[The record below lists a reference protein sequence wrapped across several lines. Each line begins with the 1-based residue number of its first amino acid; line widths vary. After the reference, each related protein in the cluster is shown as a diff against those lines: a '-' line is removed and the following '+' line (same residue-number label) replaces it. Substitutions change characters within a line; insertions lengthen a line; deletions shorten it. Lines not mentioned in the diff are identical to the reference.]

1 MTMTL
6 LLQALLAPLIAIG
19 IAAFARAWFPVILVV
34 GFWAISFWVKGTT
47 IEAMDSIAMA
57 FTVAA
62 INCLLTG
69 KVKALYRV
77 PVSAVVLVAL
87 SVWQVKNFA
96 SDISMAAWA
105 IQFVFLAVA
114 LLLPEWKVAHAES
127 DSKLLKRFDVAALF
141 WMVPVGSIAFSTPI
155 AGSIVVG
162 QMAGLV
168 ATMAF
173 GSWFF
178 VAFGKASVRQ
188 LALLSAIP
196 ALFAAQMAW
205 HYVEIPWTSLS
216 VALIG
221 WLPLLWPGLKKQAW
235 WLQAILVIV
244 FFVALLA
251 GQLYLEWPQE
261 SEYGY

>member
-1 MTMTL
+1 MTLTL
-6 LLQALLAPLIAIG
+6 LLQALLAPVMAI
-19 IAAFARAWFPVILVV
+19 ILAAFVRTWFPVILIV
-34 GFWAISFWVKGTT
+34 GFWAVNFWVKGTT

-62 INCLLTG
+62 INCLLTD

-77 PVSAVVLVAL
+77 PVSAVILMAL

-96 SDISMAAWA
+96 SDISIAAWA

-114 LLLPEWKVAHAES
+114 LLLPEWKLVQAQS
-127 DSKLLKRFDVAALF
+127 DRKLLNRFDVAALF
-141 WMVPVGSIAFSTPI
+141 WMIPVGSIAFSTPI

-173 GSWFF
+173 GSWFL
-178 VAFGKASVRQ
+178 VAFGKASVQQ
-188 LALLSAIP
+188 LTILSAVP

-244 FFVALLA
+244 FFAALLA
-251 GQLYLEWPQE
+251 GQLYLEWPEE
-261 SEYGY
+261 SFGY